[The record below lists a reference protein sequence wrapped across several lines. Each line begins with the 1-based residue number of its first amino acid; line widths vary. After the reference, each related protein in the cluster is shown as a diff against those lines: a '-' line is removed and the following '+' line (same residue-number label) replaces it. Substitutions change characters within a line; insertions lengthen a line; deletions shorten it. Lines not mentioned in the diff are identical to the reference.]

1 MALLSDAE
9 LTPPVAVRNAAS
21 KGVELHDAGRSGDGL
36 KPETVRRA
44 NSIAVGE
51 PQSEQWATVEAPAW
65 FARHA
70 DDFERG
76 VDDQDGEETPGY
88 VAWLLWGGDPGRRW
102 VERLKETYM
111 QREQEEREGASTRS
125 APVVDTSGGAPV
137 AILPGAL
144 GALLA
149 DSQRVAPPGAL
160 GVAHMEGPLYPRA
173 YYEMRRELAAAVAA
187 GERTVVLHVDSPGGY
202 VAGIRE
208 TRRAIARAR
217 AAGVYVV
224 AYVSGSAASAALW
237 VASAADEIVA
247 SPTAMLGS
255 VGVVVTIYRDDDEVR
270 EVVSSMTPR
279 KRESADDP
287 GFLADLQARVDDLA
301 RIMLDDI
308 SADRGVSVDALGGG
322 AMFGAVDAVARGLA
336 DRIATDA
343 DDWMFLGGAM
353 PLDYSR
359 RVRSVTVA
367 ASTPTDGGLDMTEQ
381 ERAALTAQNETLA
394 ATVEHLKA
402 ELSALREQAGAHEQ
416 AAAQARAE
424 VTRRDA
430 AAMVETHVAAGRIP
444 QASRGA
450 WVERACTLGTETV
463 SAMLAD
469 LAPIVPVGSA
479 IGHNGAGD
487 ALAATDVT
495 RANDIIAAARRA
507 KEGAR

>member
-1 MALLSDAE
+1 M
-9 LTPPVAVRNAAS
+9 T
-21 KGVELHDAGRSGDGL
+21 
-36 KPETVRRA
+36 
-44 NSIAVGE
+44 
-51 PQSEQWATVEAPAW
+51 
-65 FARHA
+65 
-70 DDFERG
+70 
-76 VDDQDGEETPGY
+76 
-88 VAWLLWGGDPGRRW
+88 
-102 VERLKETYM
+102 
-111 QREQEEREGASTRS
+111 
-125 APVVDTSGGAPV
+125 DTTGGAPIAV
-137 AILPGAL
+137 LPGAL
-144 GALLA
+144 AALLA

-160 GVAHMEGPLYPRA
+160 GVAHVEGPLYPWC
-173 YYEMRRELAAAVAA
+173 YHEMRRELAAAVAA

-217 AAGVYVV
+217 AAGVYVA

-287 GFLADLQARVDDLA
+287 GFLADLQSRVDDLA

-308 SADRGVSVDALGGG
+308 SADRGVSVDALGAG

-343 DDWMFLGGAM
+343 DDWMFLGGSM

-381 ERAALTAQNETLA
+381 ERAAMAAHNETLA
-394 ATVEHLKA
+394 ATVGRLEA

-469 LAPIVPVGSA
+469 LAPIVPVA
-479 IGHNGAGD
+479 QPIGHNGAGD

-495 RANDIIAAARRA
+495 RANDIIAAARR
-507 KEGAR
+507 KQEGAR

>member
-1 MALLSDAE
+1 M
-9 LTPPVAVRNAAS
+9 T
-21 KGVELHDAGRSGDGL
+21 
-36 KPETVRRA
+36 
-44 NSIAVGE
+44 
-51 PQSEQWATVEAPAW
+51 
-65 FARHA
+65 
-70 DDFERG
+70 
-76 VDDQDGEETPGY
+76 
-88 VAWLLWGGDPGRRW
+88 
-102 VERLKETYM
+102 
-111 QREQEEREGASTRS
+111 
-125 APVVDTSGGAPV
+125 DTTGGAPIAV
-137 AILPGAL
+137 LPGAL
-144 GALLA
+144 AALLA
-149 DSQRVAPPGAL
+149 ESQRVAPPGAL
-160 GVAHMEGPLYPRA
+160 GVAHMEGPLYPRC
-173 YYEMRRELAAAVAA
+173 YHEMRRELAAAVAA
-187 GERTVVLHVDSPGGY
+187 GERVVVLHVDSPGGY

-208 TRRAIARAR
+208 TRRAIAHAR

-301 RIMLDDI
+301 RIMLEDI
-308 SADRGVSVDALGGG
+308 SADRGVSVDALGAG
-322 AMFGAVDAVARGLA
+322 AMFGAADAVARGLA

-367 ASTPTDGGLDMTEQ
+367 ASLTTDGGLDMTEQ
-381 ERAALTAQNETLA
+381 ERAAMAAQNEALA
-394 ATVEHLKA
+394 ATVGRLESEMA
-402 ELSALREQAGAHEQ
+402 ALREQASAHEQ

-444 QASRGA
+444 QASRA
-450 WVERACTLGTETV
+450 QWVEDAVALGTEKV
-463 SAMLAD
+463 GAMLER
-469 LAPIVPVGSA
+469 LAPIVPVA
-479 IGHNGAGD
+479 APIGHGGAGET
-487 ALAATDVT
+487 LPAATDVT
-495 RANDIIAAARRA
+495 RANDIIAAARR
-507 KEGAR
+507 KQEGAR